1 VVPLRRQFG
10 ILYREYGD
18 SVLTH
23 LEPSVGVEVRD
34 EFNQHHDETVRTEI
48 EAFREKAADFLA
60 GKITDDDFRPY
71 RLRFGCYGQ
80 RQAGVQMMRTK
91 VPGGMMTA
99 AQMERLADVSDF
111 CAAGK
116 GHLTTRQNM
125 QFHFVPLEKFAD
137 AMHMLHDVGM
147 TSREACYNT
156 VRNVTACPYAG
167 LTRHEVFDV
176 RPYSQRVAYAF
187 LRKSLTDS
195 MPRKFKIA
203 FDGCTNSDCTIAAIH
218 DVGVKAVIR
227 DGERGFRIVV
237 GGGLGPLPVEAK
249 LLDEFLPAE
258 RIVNRIEAV
267 LRVFNQYGN
276 RKNRN
281 MARLKFVMRERGFD
295 WLKEAIEKEYADILA
310 NGGIPTP
317 TTVPEGFG
325 AYTSKPQ
332 PLGTGAQLPVV
343 NNGSSGDPAF
353 DRWLESSV
361 EEQKQTGYAMATVK
375 VQQGNMTSTQMRAI
389 AKIARESGDGCLRV
403 TVEQNLVL
411 GFIQLGLLPR
421 VYAALKAI
429 GLGDEG
435 AREIQDVV
443 TCPGAYSCNLALTK
457 SMNLGYAAEDAVRGY
472 DDPLLRNLQINISGC
487 PNSCGQH
494 WTAEIGFYGNA
505 RKIDGKEVPHY
516 QMLLGGGYDEQGVMR
531 FGLQIMSLPARHA
544 TIAMTRV
551 LEHYK
556 GNHQD
561 GETFRDYVLR
571 NKVEFF
577 KKELLADLAKPSPS
591 DPEMFKDWGDD
602 QDFSLQLGRGECAA

>member
-1 VVPLRRQFG
+1 M
-10 ILYREYGD
+10 
-18 SVLTH
+18 TH
-23 LEPSVGVEVRD
+23 LDTPVAVEVRD
-34 EFNQHHDETVRTEI
+34 EFNHQHDQTVRSEI
-48 EAFREKAADFLA
+48 EAFREKAAAYIA
-60 GKITDDDFRPY
+60 GTITDDDFRPY

-80 RQAGVQMMRTK
+80 RQPGVQMMRTK
-91 VPGGMMTA
+91 VPGGLLTA

-111 CAAGK
+111 CAYGK

-125 QFHFVPLEKFAD
+125 QFHFVPLDKFAD

-176 RPYSQRVAYAF
+176 RPWSRKVAYAF
-187 LRKSLTDS
+187 LRRSLTDA

-218 DVGVKAVIR
+218 DVGAKAVIK
-227 DGERGFRIVV
+227 DGQRGFRVV
-237 GGGLGPLPVEAK
+237 IAGGLGPLPVEAK
-249 LLDEFLPAE
+249 VLDEFLPE
-258 RIVNRIEAV
+258 DRIVNRIEAV
-267 LRVFNQYGN
+267 LRVFNEYGN

-295 WLKEAIEKEYADILA
+295 WLKEQIEKEYADILA

-317 TTVPEGFG
+317 DEVPEGFG
-325 AYTSKPQ
+325 GYTGTPI
-332 PLGTGAQLPVV
+332 PLGTGAQLPIV
-343 NNGSSGDPAF
+343 NRSGSGDAAF

-361 EEQKQTGYAMATVK
+361 DEQKQPGYAMATVK
-375 VQQGNMTSTQMRAI
+375 VQQGNMTSTQMREI
-389 AKIARESGDGCLRV
+389 AKIAREAGDGCLRV

-411 GFIQLGLLPR
+411 GFIQLAFLPR

-429 GLGDEG
+429 GLGEAG

-457 SMNLGYAAEDAVRGY
+457 AMNLGDAVEEVVRGY
-472 DDPLLRNLQINISGC
+472 DDPLLRNLQINVSGC
-487 PNSCGQH
+487 PNACGQH

-531 FGLQIMSLPARHA
+531 FGLQIMSLPARLA
-544 TIAMTRV
+544 TVAMQRV
-551 LEHYK
+551 LEHYQA
-556 GNHQD
+556 NAVP
-561 GETFRDYVLR
+561 GETFRNYVLR
-571 NKVEFF
+571 HKVEFF
-577 KKELLADLAKPSPS
+577 KKELLADLQKPVNLSP
-591 DPEMFKDWGDD
+591 DMYKDWGDD
-602 QDFSLQLGRGECAA
+602 ENFSLQLGRGECAA

>member
-1 VVPLRRQFG
+1 MIHTETSVIDLR
-10 ILYREYGD
+10 D
-18 SVLTH
+18 
-23 LEPSVGVEVRD
+23 D
-34 EFNQHHDETVRTEI
+34 FNIQHDQTVRAEI
-48 EAFREKAADFLA
+48 EAFREKAAEFLA

-80 RQAGVQMMRTK
+80 RQPGVQMMRTK
-91 VPGGMMTA
+91 VPGGLLTA
-99 AQMERLADVSDF
+99 AQMERLADVAD
-111 CAAGK
+111 AVGGGK

-125 QFHFVPLEKFAD
+125 QFHFVPLEKFPD

-176 RPYSQRVAYAF
+176 RPWSRKVAYAF
-187 LRKSLTDS
+187 LRKSLTDA

-218 DVGVKAVIR
+218 DVGAKAVIR
-227 DGERGFRIVV
+227 DGERGFKIVI
-237 GGGLGPLPVEAK
+237 GGGLGPLPVEAR
-249 LLDEFLPAE
+249 LLDEFLPE
-258 RIVNRIEAV
+258 DRIVSRIEAV

-281 MARLKFVMRERGFD
+281 MARLKFVMRERGFE
-295 WLKEAIEKEYADILA
+295 WLKEQVDKEYADILE
-310 NGGIPTP
+310 NGGIPVP
-317 TTVPEGFG
+317 ADVPEGFG
-325 AYTSKPQ
+325 GYLSKPQ

-343 NNGSSGDPAF
+343 NKGSSGDPGF
-353 DRWLESSV
+353 DRWFEANV
-361 EEQKQTGYAMATVK
+361 EEQKQTGYAMITLK
-375 VQQGNMTSTQMRAI
+375 VQQGNLTSLQMREV
-389 AKIARESGDGCLRV
+389 AKIAREAGDGCLRV

-411 GFIQLGLLPR
+411 GFVQLAFLPR

-429 GLGDEG
+429 GLGDAG
-435 AREIQDVV
+435 ARELNDVV

-457 SMNLGYAAEDAVRGY
+457 AMNLGDALEDAVRGY
-472 DDPLLRNLQINISGC
+472 DDPRLRDLQINVSGC

-531 FGLQIMSLPARHA
+531 FGLQIMSLPARLA
-544 TIAMTRV
+544 PVAMKRV
-551 LEHYK
+551 LDHY
-556 GNHQD
+556 NANYRD
-561 GETFRDYVLR
+561 GETFRAYVLR
-571 NKVEFF
+571 HKVEFF
-577 KKELLADLAKPSPS
+577 KKELLADLAKPSA
-591 DPEMFKDWGDD
+591 DPEMYKDWGDD
-602 QDFSLQLGRGECAA
+602 AAFSLKLGRGECAG

>member
-1 VVPLRRQFG
+1 M
-10 ILYREYGD
+10 
-18 SVLTH
+18 TH
-23 LEPSVGVEVRD
+23 P
-34 EFNQHHDETVRTEI
+34 EFNHQHDHVVRTEI
-48 EAFREKAADFLA
+48 EAFREKAVDYLA
-60 GKITDDDFRPY
+60 GKITDDEFRPY

-80 RQAGVQMMRTK
+80 RQPGVQMMRTK
-91 VPGGMMTA
+91 IPGGLMTA
-99 AQMERLADVSDF
+99 AQLERLADVSDF
-111 CAAGK
+111 CAEGK

-125 QFHFVPLEKFAD
+125 QFHFVPLEKFPD

-167 LTRHEVFDV
+167 LTNHEVFDV
-176 RPYSQRVAYAF
+176 RPYSLLVAYAF

-203 FDGCTNSDCTIAAIH
+203 FDGCTHRDCTIAAIH
-218 DVGVKAVIR
+218 DFGAKAVIK
-227 DGERGFRIVV
+227 DGKRGFRVV
-237 GGGLGPLPVEAK
+237 IAGGLGPLPVEARV
-249 LLDEFLPAE
+249 LDEFLPEE
-258 RIVNRIEAV
+258 RLVNRVEAV

-295 WLKEAIEKEYADILA
+295 WLKEQVEKEYADILE
-310 NGGIPTP
+310 NGGIPVP
-317 TTVPEGFG
+317 DQVPEGFG
-325 AYTSKPQ
+325 GYTGTPL

-343 NNGSSGDPAF
+343 NRGASGDAAF

-361 EEQKQTGYAMATVK
+361 EEQKQTGYAAVTVK
-375 VQQGNMTSTQMRAI
+375 VQQGNMTSSQMRDL
-389 AKIARESGDGCLRV
+389 AKLARDAGDGCIRV

-411 GFIQLGLLPR
+411 GFVQLALLPR

-429 GLGDEG
+429 GLGESG
-435 AREIQDVV
+435 VREIQDVV

-457 SMNLGYAAEDAVRGY
+457 AMNLGSALEDVVRGY
-472 DDPLLRNLQINISGC
+472 DDPLLRNLQINVSGC
-487 PNSCGQH
+487 PNACGQH

-516 QMLLGGGYDEQGVMR
+516 QMLLGGGYDETGVMR

-544 TIAMTRV
+544 TIAMQRV
-551 LEHYK
+551 LEHYRVD
-556 GNHQD
+556 NQS
-561 GETFRDYVLR
+561 GETFRNYVLR

-577 KKELLADLAKPSPS
+577 RKELLADLVKPAESNP
-591 DPEMFKDWGDD
+591 DMFKDWGDED
-602 QDFSLQLGRGECAA
+602 NFSLKLGRGECAA